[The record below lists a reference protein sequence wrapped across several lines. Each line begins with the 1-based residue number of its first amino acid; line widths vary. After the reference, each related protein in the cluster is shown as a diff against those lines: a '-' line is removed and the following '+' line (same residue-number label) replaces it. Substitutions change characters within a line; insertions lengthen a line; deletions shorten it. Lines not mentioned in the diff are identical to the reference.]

1 MRSVLNANTVFATVI
16 LARQAS
22 HQLIVV
28 VEGEDDHFI
37 IKDHINSREVM
48 LISGSGGKQN
58 VLDAAAIADVQGV
71 RGVRFLIDA
80 DYDRFVHP
88 ALRYPPNAIS
98 SKHHD
103 AVMDIVIDGTVL
115 LDRVIDS
122 HSRAGRRNGAA
133 FTTKIVREQAIGL
146 ASTMASLRIVNERK
160 GHGLRLHGFPFSNLI
175 TLPPSNADLAS
186 IAVGRSS
193 RAVTQAALEADL
205 SEEISQVGVHVNFLV
220 GDHDL
225 FKALSRVLKDV
236 GVIAGADALWSSFLA
251 GILCAHLG
259 ATDWYAELSAW
270 AETNGRS
277 MFACPCAA

>member
-1 MRSVLNANTVFATVI
+1 MRSALNANTVYATVV

-22 HQLIVV
+22 HHLIVV

-37 IKDHINSREVM
+37 VKDHVNSRDIM
-48 LISGSGGKQN
+48 LISGSGGKRN
-58 VLDAAAIADVQGV
+58 VLDAAAIADAQGV
-71 RGVRFLIDA
+71 RGVKFLVDA
-80 DYDRFVHP
+80 DYDRFTDP
-88 ALRYPPNAIS
+88 ALRYPPNVIS
-98 SKHHD
+98 SKYHD
-103 AVMDIVIDGTVL
+103 AIVDIVMSGTVL

-133 FTTKIVREQAIGL
+133 FRTEIARQRALGL
-146 ASTMASLRIVNERK
+146 ASTLAPLRIVNERK
-160 GHGLRLHGFPFSNLI
+160 RYGLRLQAFPFSNLP
-175 TLPPSNADLAS
+175 TLPPSESDLAS
-186 IAVGRSS
+186 IAVGRS
-193 RAVTQAALEADL
+193 ACTVTQAALEVDL
-205 SEEISQVGVHVNFLV
+205 AKEISHVGVHIEFLV

-259 ATDWYAELSAW
+259 ATDWYAELSTW
-270 AETNGRS
+270 AEANGRS